1 MGSPVDVTIFRHMF
15 EDGRSLGA
23 LIVSA
28 LLHVAVALGVAAGSK
43 ASAQVRDDATRPDAW
58 AGNTFEVD
66 ALLAQAAVP
75 KAPAPVAPAPAA
87 EAPEAAGVKEPVA
100 VRQTPRSAARPLPP
114 RAPAAA
120 TEPGPSE
127 GSAKPESSSTAEP
140 AARSARREARRPSP
154 EEGDAGGAPAE
165 ASATYGAAGQAAMER
180 SLAKA
185 FTRAIPAAISRD
197 PIWSELELGP
207 AGSTKIEITIDE
219 EGKIASVEPEWVP
232 PKQLKN
238 LLDRTQILLRSGR
251 FALSRGEG
259 AGTETL
265 ELEATISVRP
275 DKVDETANPRDTVQL
290 GFEPPSSEKAGRAF
304 FILASGRQVEI
315 RVKLVPQ
322 RG

>member
-1 MGSPVDVTIFRHMF
+1 MF

-28 LLHVAVALGVAAGSK
+28 LLHVAVALGVAAGGK

-87 EAPEAAGVKEPVA
+87 EAPRAPDPSEVKEPVA
-100 VRQTPRSAARPLPP
+100 VRQTPRPAARPLPP
-114 RAPAAA
+114 RAPATA
-120 TEPGPSE
+120 TEPAPSE
-127 GSAKPESSSTAEP
+127 ASAKLEPSFAAEP
-140 AARSARREARRPSP
+140 AARPAQREARRPGP

-165 ASATYGAAGQAAMER
+165 VSATYGAAGQAAMER

-207 AGSTKIEITIDE
+207 AGGVKIEITIDD
-219 EGKIASVEPEWVP
+219 EGKIASVEPERAP
-232 PKQLKN
+232 PKQLKH
-238 LLDRTQILLRSGR
+238 LIDRTQILLRSGR

-265 ELEATISVRP
+265 ELEATISMRP

-290 GFEPPSSEKAGRAF
+290 GFEPPSGEKSGRAF